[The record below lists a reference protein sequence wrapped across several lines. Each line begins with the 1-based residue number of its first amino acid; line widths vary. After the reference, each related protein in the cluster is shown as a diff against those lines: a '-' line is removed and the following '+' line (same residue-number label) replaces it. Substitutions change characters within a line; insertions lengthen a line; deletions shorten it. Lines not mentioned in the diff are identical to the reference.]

1 MKQFK
6 SLWIALLLLC
16 PGWLAAQT
24 VSQTPHGIKFTV
36 PDGSYTC
43 EVQFYTP
50 TIVRVVKYP
59 QAQLPE
65 KPSPAVVLT
74 PEDTKF
80 RVNDA
85 DASVVLRT
93 KALCVTV
100 DKRTATL
107 QFADAD
113 GRMLLTEMRDY

>member
-59 QAQLPE
+59 QAQVPE
-65 KPSPAVVLT
+65 KPSPAIVLT
-74 PEDTKF
+74 PEDT
-80 RVNDA
+80 
-85 DASVVLRT
+85 
-93 KALCVTV
+93 
-100 DKRTATL
+100 
-107 QFADAD
+107 
-113 GRMLLTEMRDY
+113 